1 MRKAQSTS
9 QGPFKMGKWKPKLIG
24 PWRKKKKA
32 KEAWPSFVRK
42 VPSKPRQ
49 TLDQDTLE
57 LLELGRGSLRSAE

>member
-1 MRKAQSTS
+1 
-9 QGPFKMGKWKPKLIG
+9 MGKWKPKLIG